1 MSRGI
6 SKQQLEVM
14 DELKNGAWIQVYRT
28 GLDLRAFMSYPRGGP
43 GNNLRITTVMAL
55 ADKKLIKRTTKV
67 YGNDWN
73 GIWMISK

>member
-14 DELKNGAWIQVYRT
+14 DELKNGAWIQVYKTR
-28 GLDLRAFMSYPRGGP
+28 LDLRAFMSYPKGGP

-55 ADKKLIKRTTKV
+55 AEKKVIKRTTKI
-67 YGNDWN
+67 YGSNWE
-73 GIWMISK
+73 GIWELNE